1 MSAVYGMCHW
11 ENLEYESQIKKME
24 SALYPYKIDRYNTEE
39 MGIAEFGCGIQHF
52 TQEAE
57 REILP
62 FKDERQGIL
71 MTADVVLDNRAELMR
86 QLGVSNPGVADGELV
101 YLAYSKWG
109 EEFVKLL
116 RGVFAIAI
124 YDMQKNILFLYTD
137 HTGSRAVNYY
147 NGKEGFAFAT
157 TFSCI
162 LKAFPQ
168 IRYNEK
174 WITACEATISPD
186 MEIFREITPYEGI
199 FQLEAG
205 TYLRVSEHEWEKKVY
220 WEPLK
225 KKEKLPFEDTHCREI
240 FRSTYEQCVKDV
252 LRSRK
257 NTGIMVSSGLD
268 STGVACIAANQLNKE
283 GKKLYGYTSVP
294 DGEFQ
299 SKDKYSIANE
309 AWGAEEIKKQH
320 ANFQVN
326 LVPCAGMD
334 GLTKLEELTP
344 LLEIPTKSAPN
355 VMWID
360 EIYKQCREQECYF
373 LLKGQNGNA
382 TVSYGK
388 ILTNLFYQ
396 MKHFHF
402 LKAGKERKAFA
413 KMMGV
418 SEKRII
424 KAFFK
429 EWIQNHQTEDYVDR
443 TILHN
448 DLVEK
453 YEINNAINAM
463 VHNSG
468 GGILDNEVQMRNFM
482 FDYINFAQLGLYDT
496 RFSLIHGVLVRDP
509 TKDKRMI
516 ELCLSLP
523 IECFVHNGVERR
535 LSREYMQGIIPDKIT
550 GMIHHRGEQSADF
563 MERMKRNKEKNNEQ
577 IERLCKNKQLFSYID
592 QQKLEVLLHKYE
604 QKEKQRDEF
613 SLYALLLNVCSLSIF
628 LEKR

>member
-1 MSAVYGMCHW
+1 M
-11 ENLEYESQIKKME
+11 
-24 SALYPYKIDRYNTEE
+24 
-39 MGIAEFGCGIQHF
+39 
-52 TQEAE
+52 
-57 REILP
+57 
-62 FKDERQGIL
+62 
-71 MTADVVLDNRAELMR
+71 
-86 QLGVSNPGVADGELV
+86 
-101 YLAYSKWG
+101 
-109 EEFVKLL
+109 
-116 RGVFAIAI
+116 FAIAI

-360 EIYKQCREQECYF
+360 EIYKQCREQECYI